1 MSKTETKNSYADF
14 DWLERAI
21 SEDYI
26 KYYDFGEFTNLEEIS
41 SGSYVNVSCAKW
53 KGSETIMALK
63 HSFNLTIKEIVNE
76 IKIQREVDYHANI
89 IKFYGISKSNLT
101 NNYLLVMEYA
111 DGGSLQSYLK
121 ENFNKLEWSN
131 KYQLALQLANA
142 VACIHNEGII
152 HNDLHAQN
160 VLVHQNNIK
169 LADFGLS
176 RKITD
181 ASSYSTDVF
190 GVSDVYSVGILL
202 WQVSSGHKPFY
213 AEHVEYDANLIM
225 KIGEGMREKI
235 VLDTP
240 IEYSNL
246 YEACWKDNPNERPT
260 MQQVVNSSESNYP
273 IAQVYVASCYKAGF
287 GTEINYNLAFKWMQK
302 AVENKSI
309 YGQINLSNYYENS
322 IGTNENLDKAFN
334 LYNEAANNGNLCGL
348 FNMGRCYELGIGI
361 KKNESKAFEI
371 YRNFHEKE
379 FINGKYKLGICYYF
393 GIGTEINKKKAF
405 EIYFEGASD

>member
-76 IKIQREVDYHANI
+76 DCNLETIYNEYSLQHVLIQAEKLFMEIYDMDDSIDILVCKLIRLI
-89 IKFYGISKSNLT
+89 IKTHDEGNNCNETEHLINHCIFLSNRT
-101 NNYLLVMEYA
+101 SNEIFEW
-111 DGGSLQSYLK
+111 LK
-121 ENFNKLEWSN
+121 EHQLNS
-131 KYQLALQLANA
+131 KYQFFLGFLYFNLEKND
-142 VACIHNEGII
+142 NE
-152 HNDLHAQN
+152 AF
-160 VLVHQNNIK
+160 K
-169 LADFGLS
+169 LFLS
-176 RKITD
+176 
-181 ASSYSTDVF
+181 
-190 GVSDVYSVGILL
+190 
-202 WQVSSGHKPFY
+202 
-213 AEHVEYDANLIM
+213 
-225 KIGEGMREKI
+225 
-235 VLDTP
+235 
-240 IEYSNL
+240 
-246 YEACWKDNPNERPT
+246 
-260 MQQVVNSSESNYP
+260 SSESNYP

-348 FNMGRCYELGIGI
+348 FNMGRCYELGIFM
-361 KKNESKAFEI
+361 KKN
-371 YRNFHEKE
+371 
-379 FINGKYKLGICYYF
+379 L
-393 GIGTEINKKKAF
+393 
-405 EIYFEGASD
+405 